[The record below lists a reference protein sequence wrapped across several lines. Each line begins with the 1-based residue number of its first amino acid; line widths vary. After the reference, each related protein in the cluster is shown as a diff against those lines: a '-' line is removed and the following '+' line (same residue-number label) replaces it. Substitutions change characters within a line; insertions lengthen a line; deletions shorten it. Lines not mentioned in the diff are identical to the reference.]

1 MAAPVQAESP
11 RELLTQA
18 SFGDSDE
25 ETALR
30 RVSAAYVSATN
41 LLKRAP
47 DDHEALLMRATAL
60 GYRAKLTGNRSD
72 AIAAR
77 RQFEALVAQNPRDA
91 EAQLA
96 LGAGTSGRSRNWGDR
111 RARRLGAQRGVGFA
125 SLDRAIAL
133 GGDRALFPGLA
144 ALLRLELD
152 PRDPRGRA
160 LAEAAVRAGTVTP
173 IDRILQHA
181 CTAVLAAL
189 RTGDLAKTRALASQ
203 SLPFG
208 ASTTTTEWLDAGAIR
223 VYRALSRQF
232 VAAHLALGNGFH

>member
-1 MAAPVQAESP
+1 MVQGGGRIGLVCVGLASGWAMAAPVQAESP

-30 RVSAAYVSATN
+30 RVSAAYVSAIN

-77 RQFEALVAQNPRDA
+77 RQFEALVAQKPRDA

-96 LGAGTSGRSRNWGDR
+96 LGAWHIGAVKKLGAIVGR
-111 RARRLGAQRGVGFA
+111 AALGAQRGVGFA

-152 PRDPRGRA
+152 PRDPRGLA
-160 LAEAAVRAGTVTP
+160 LAEAAVHAGTVTP
-173 IDRILQHA
+173 IDRILQRA

-208 ASTTTTEWLDAGAIR
+208 RFDDD
-223 VYRALSRQF
+223 
-232 VAAHLALGNGFH
+232 N

>member
-1 MAAPVQAESP
+1 MAAPAQAESA

-25 ETALR
+25 ASALR
-30 RVSAAYVSATN
+30 RVSAAYQAATN
-41 LLKRAP
+41 VLKRTP

-72 AIAAR
+72 AISAR
-77 RQFEALVAQNPRDA
+77 RQFEALVSQNPRDA

-96 LGAGTSGRSRNWGDR
+96 LGAWHIGAVKKLGTIVGR
-111 RARRLGAQRGVGFA
+111 AALGAQRSVGFA
-125 SLDRAIAL
+125 SLDRAVAL

-160 LAEAAVRAGTVTP
+160 LAEVAVHAGTATP
-173 IDRILQHA
+173 IDRILQRA
-181 CTAVLAAL
+181 CIAILAAL
-189 RTGDLAKTRALASQ
+189 RTGDVAKARVLASQ

-208 ASTTTTEWLDAGAIR
+208 RFDDD
-223 VYRALSRQF
+223 
-232 VAAHLALGNGFH
+232 N

>member
-1 MAAPVQAESP
+1 MLQRHGRIALIGAALTIGLMTVSAPAQAQSA

-25 ETALR
+25 ASALKRVSGAYNAAVNALR
-30 RVSAAYVSATN
+30 RN
-41 LLKRAP
+41 P

-60 GYRAKLTGNRSD
+60 GYRAKLTGNRTD

-77 RQFEALVAQNPRDA
+77 HQFEALVVQNPRDA

-96 LGAGTSGRSRNWGDR
+96 LGAWHIGAIKKLGAIMGR
-111 RARRLGAQRGVGFA
+111 AALGAQRGVGFA
-125 SLDRAIAL
+125 ALDRAIAL

-160 LAEAAVRAGTVTP
+160 LAEAAAHAEVATP
-173 IDRILQHA
+173 IDRIMQRA
-181 CTAVLAAL
+181 ATNVLAPVRA
-189 RTGDLAKTRALASQ
+189 GDVQKTRALASQ

-208 ASTTTTEWLDAGAIR
+208 RFDDD
-223 VYRALSRQF
+223 
-232 VAAHLALGNGFH
+232 N

>member
-1 MAAPVQAESP
+1 MVQSGGRIGLVCMGLAAGLAMAAPARAQSA

-25 ETALR
+25 ASALR
-30 RVSAAYVSATN
+30 RVSSAYTVAANA
-41 LLKRAP
+41 LKRTP
-47 DDHEALLMRATAL
+47 DDHESLLMRATAL

-96 LGAGTSGRSRNWGDR
+96 LGAWHIGAVKKLGAIVGR
-111 RARRLGAQRGVGFA
+111 AALGAQRSVGFA

-133 GGDRALFPGLA
+133 GGDRALFPGLS

-152 PRDPRGRA
+152 PEIRAAGPWRRRRCAPGR
-160 LAEAAVRAGTVTP
+160 
-173 IDRILQHA
+173 
-181 CTAVLAAL
+181 
-189 RTGDLAKTRALASQ
+189 
-203 SLPFG
+203 
-208 ASTTTTEWLDAGAIR
+208 
-223 VYRALSRQF
+223 
-232 VAAHLALGNGFH
+232 

>member
-1 MAAPVQAESP
+1 MAMVQHGGRIGLVCMGLAAGLAMAAPARAQSA

-25 ETALR
+25 ASALR
-30 RVSAAYVSATN
+30 RVSSACTVAANA
-41 LLKRAP
+41 LKRTP
-47 DDHEALLMRATAL
+47 DDHESLLMRATAL

-72 AIAAR
+72 AITAR

-96 LGAGTSGRSRNWGDR
+96 LGAWHIGAVKKLGAIVGR
-111 RARRLGAQRGVGFA
+111 AALGAQRSVGFA

-133 GGDRALFPGLA
+133 GGDRALFPGLS

-152 PRDPRGRA
+152 PRDPRGRT

-173 IDRILQHA
+173 IDRILQRA
-181 CTAVLAAL
+181 CVAVLASL
-189 RTGDLAKTRALASQ
+189 RAGDGPKTRALASQ

-208 ASTTTTEWLDAGAIR
+208 RFDDD
-223 VYRALSRQF
+223 
-232 VAAHLALGNGFH
+232 N